1 MRNSLVTG
9 TTLKK
14 RQKQIPKYLI
24 SWTEELWYKMEV
36 DADSI
41 EDALDKFHSG
51 DYDFDNATNT
61 DVHLQDSVDIMEVSN
76 G

>member
-1 MRNSLVTG
+1 MMT
-9 TTLKK
+9 
-14 RQKQIPKYLI
+14 KYLI

-41 EDALDKFHSG
+41 EDALDRFHAG
-51 DYDFDNATNT
+51 DYDFDNAKNT